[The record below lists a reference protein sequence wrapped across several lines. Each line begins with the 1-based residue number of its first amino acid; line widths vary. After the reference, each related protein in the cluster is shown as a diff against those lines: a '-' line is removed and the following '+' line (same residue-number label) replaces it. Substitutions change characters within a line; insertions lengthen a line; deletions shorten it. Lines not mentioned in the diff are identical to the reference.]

1 MNTSNFRKDFPALA
15 QLVNG
20 KPLIYFDNGATTQ
33 RLQQM
38 VDAYTASAL
47 YQNGNIH
54 RSPHYLGQV
63 ATKGFEG
70 VRSKIQ
76 QFINAKHSCEIVF
89 TRGTTEAINLV
100 AFSYGETFIEE
111 GDEIIITEMEHHS
124 NFVPWQMLC
133 ERKNATLKMLPFDE
147 KGELCLNQLDL
158 LISERTK
165 LIAIT
170 HISNVL
176 GTINP
181 IEEIVKK
188 AHQKG
193 IHVLVDGAQSIVH
206 QQIDIQQLGCDFFAF
221 SAHKMYGPT
230 GVGVLYGKK
239 DLLEEMHPYQ
249 GGGEMISEVTFEKTT
264 YGELPTKFEAGTPD
278 FNGVVAFGATID
290 YLSRVN
296 MAEHLQTEKELL
308 EYAEEKLKQ
317 IDGCTIYGQSAHKT
331 SLISFNIKG
340 LHPFDVGTLLDKM
353 GIAIRTGR
361 LCVDP
366 IMEHFEVESMMRI
379 SFAPYNTKEEIDIFY
394 DALLRV
400 KEMLS

>member
-1 MNTSNFRKDFPALA
+1 MPSIRKNFPGLA
-15 QLVNG
+15 QLVNN
-20 KPLIYFDNGATTQ
+20 KPLVYFDNGATTQ

-38 VDAYTASAL
+38 VDAYTESAL

-54 RSPHYLGQV
+54 RSPHYLGQM
-63 ATKGFEG
+63 ATKSFEE
-70 VRSKIQ
+70 VRRKVQ
-76 QFINAKHSCEIVF
+76 RFINAKHSQEIVF

-100 AFSYGETFIEE
+100 AFSYGETFVTE

-133 ERKNATLKMLPFDE
+133 ERKNAVLKMLPFDD
-147 KGELCLNQLDL
+147 KGELCLHQLDS
-158 LISERTK
+158 LISKRTK
-165 LIAIT
+165 LIAVT

-181 IEEIVKK
+181 IEDIIMK
-188 AHQKG
+188 AHERG
-193 IHVLVDGAQSIVH
+193 IHVLVDGAQSIIH
-206 QQIDIQQLGCDFFAF
+206 QQIDIQQLDCDFFAF

-230 GVGVLYGKK
+230 GVGVLYGKEA
-239 DLLEEMHPYQ
+239 LLEKMYPYQ
-249 GGGEMISEVTFEKTT
+249 GGGEMISEVKFERTT

-278 FNGVVAFGATID
+278 FNGVAAFGATMD
-290 YLSRVN
+290 YLNSVD
-296 MAEHLQTEKELL
+296 MKEHLQIEKDLL
-308 EYAEEKLKQ
+308 EYAQKKLQQ
-317 IDGCTIYGQSAHKT
+317 IEGCTIYGQSDHKA

-340 LHPFDVGTLLDKM
+340 LHPFDVGTLLDKF

-366 IMEHFEVESMMRI
+366 IMDHFGVESMMRI

-394 DALLRV
+394 DALLQV
-400 KEMLS
+400 KAMLS